1 MGCHAGGVENGEG
14 FVPFNC
20 VEVRLQIFGQASFF
34 VITKFDTEMVSR
46 LFHFTETKKIVH

>member
-20 VEVRLQIFGQASFF
+20 VEIRLQIFCEVSYL
-34 VITKFDTEMVSR
+34 VITKFDTEIVSR
-46 LFHFTETKKIVH
+46 LFHFTETKKIVN